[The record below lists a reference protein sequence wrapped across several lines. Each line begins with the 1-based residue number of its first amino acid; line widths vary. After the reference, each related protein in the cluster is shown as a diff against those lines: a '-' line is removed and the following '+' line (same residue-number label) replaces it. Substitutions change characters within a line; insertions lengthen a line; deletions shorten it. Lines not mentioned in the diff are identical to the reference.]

1 MRPARPA
8 RRLVVL
14 FGLGGLLALARPGA
28 AGDETPSAPLPELR
42 GFLADVRD
50 RLHTDD
56 YLIDQYTFTERQTQ
70 RRMDGKGSV
79 KKVTSALYEV
89 YPSPEPGHTYRKL
102 IARDGKPL
110 TTEELADEDRKQQKK
125 EEKFSAA
132 LTKPDDPDRAA
143 AKAERRLKEKETIEE
158 LFRVY
163 DIAIVGREPVEGR
176 STIVLTFGPRAGVEA
191 STKAGR
197 ILRKFEGRAWIDE
210 EDRQLVR
217 VEARLIDDLSF
228 GWGILARLKK
238 GARAEMQRRK
248 INGEIWLPSEARFIG
263 QARLLLVKGLNID
276 ALSEYSDYRK
286 FHVATEASVKPD
298 PQR

>member
-8 RRLVVL
+8 RRVLVFL
-14 FGLGGLLALARPGA
+14 GLGGLLALARPAA
-28 AGDETPSAPLPELR
+28 AGDETPVAPLPEVH
-42 GFLADVRD
+42 GFLAEVRQ

-56 YLIDQYTFTERQTQ
+56 YLLDQYTFTERQTQ
-70 RRMDGKGSV
+70 RRLDGKGSV
-79 KKVTSALYEV
+79 KKITSALYEV

-110 TTEELADEDRKQQKK
+110 TTVELADEDRKQQKK

-132 LTKPDDPDRAA
+132 LTRPDDPDRAA
-143 AKAERRLKEKETIEE
+143 AKAERRLKENQTIEE

-163 DIAIVGREPVEGR
+163 DITIVGRESVEGR
-176 STIVLTFGPRAGVEA
+176 SAIVLTFAPRAGVEA

-197 ILRKFEGRAWIDE
+197 ILKKFEGRAWIDE

-217 VEARLIDDLSF
+217 VEGRLIDDLSF

-238 GARAEMQRRK
+238 GALAELQRRK
-248 INGEIWLPSEARFIG
+248 INDEIWLPSEARFVG
-263 QARLLLVKGLNID
+263 QARLLLVKGLSID

-286 FHVATEASVKPD
+286 FSVATEASVKPD
-298 PQR
+298 SK

>member
-1 MRPARPA
+1 MRPARPV

-14 FGLGGLLALARPGA
+14 FGLGGLLALARPA
-28 AGDETPSAPLPELR
+28 SAGDETPGAPLPELR
-42 GFLADVRD
+42 GFLAEVRE

-56 YLIDQYTFTERQTQ
+56 YLLDQYTFSEKQTQ
-70 RRMDGKGSV
+70 RKLDGKGSV
-79 KKVTSALYEV
+79 KKITTALYEV
-89 YPSPEPGHTYRKL
+89 YPSPNPGHTYRKL

-110 TTEELADEDRKQQKK
+110 TAEELAEEDLKQQKK
-125 EEKFSAA
+125 EGKLSAA

-143 AKAERRLKEKETIEE
+143 AKAERRLKENQTIEE

-163 DIAIVGREPVEGR
+163 DIAIVGRETMEGR
-176 STIVLTFGPRAGVEA
+176 SAIVLTFAPRVGVEA
-191 STKAGR
+191 TTRAGR

-217 VEARLIDDLSF
+217 VEGQLIDDLSF
-228 GWGILARLKK
+228 GFGILARLKK
-238 GARAEMQRRK
+238 GARAELQRRK
-248 INGEIWLPSEARFIG
+248 INDEIWLPSVARFIG

-286 FHVATEASVKPD
+286 FSVATEASVKPD
-298 PQR
+298 SLK

>member
-1 MRPARPA
+1 MRPARRA
-8 RRLVVL
+8 RRLV
-14 FGLGGLLALARPGA
+14 FFFALGGLLAFARPGA
-28 AGDETPSAPLPELR
+28 AGDEAPPLPELR
-42 GFLADVRD
+42 GFLAEVRD

-56 YLIDQYTFTERQTQ
+56 YLLDQYTFTERQTQ

-79 KKVTSALYEV
+79 QKVTTALYEV

-102 IARDGKPL
+102 VARDGKPL
-110 TTEELADEDRKQQKK
+110 TSDELAAEDRKQQKR

-143 AKAERRLKEKETIEE
+143 AKAETRLKEKQTIEE

-163 DIAIVGREPVEGR
+163 DIAMVGREPVEGR
-176 STIVLTFGPRAGVEA
+176 SAIVLTFAPRAGVEA

-217 VEARLIDDLSF
+217 VEAALIDDLSF

-238 GARAEMQRRK
+238 GARAELQRRK
-248 INGEIWLPSEARFIG
+248 INDEIWLPSEARFVG
-263 QARLLLVKGLNID
+263 QARLLLVRGQNFD

-298 PQR
+298 PAK

>member
-1 MRPARPA
+1 MKSARPA

-14 FGLGGLLALARPGA
+14 FSLGGLLALARPSA
-28 AGDETPSAPLPELR
+28 AGDETPSAPLPEMR
-42 GFLADVRD
+42 GFLAEVRD

-56 YLIDQYTFTERQTQ
+56 YLLDQYTFTEKQTQ
-70 RRMDGKGSV
+70 RRMDGKGSLQ
-79 KKVTSALYEV
+79 KITTALFEV

-102 IARDGKPL
+102 IARDGRPL
-110 TTEELADEDRKQQKK
+110 TAEELAAEDRKQQKK
-125 EEKFSAA
+125 EAKFSAA

-143 AKAERRLKEKETIEE
+143 AKAERRLKESQTIEE

-163 DIAIVGREPVEGR
+163 DITVVGREAVEGR
-176 STIVLTFGPRAGVEA
+176 SAIVLAFAPRANAEA

-238 GARAEMQRRK
+238 GARAELQRRK
-248 INGEIWLPSEARFIG
+248 INDEIWLPSEARFVG

-286 FHVATEASVKPD
+286 FSVATEASVKPD
-298 PQR
+298 SK

>member
-1 MRPARPA
+1 MRPAHPA
-8 RRLVVL
+8 RRLVFVL
-14 FGLGGLLALARPGA
+14 GFGGLLALAGPAA

-42 GFLADVRD
+42 GFLTEVRE

-56 YLIDQYTFTERQTQ
+56 YLLDQYTFTERQTQ
-70 RRMDGKGSV
+70 RKLDGKGSV
-79 KKVTSALYEV
+79 KKITTALYEV
-89 YPSPEPGHTYRKL
+89 YPSPNPGHTYRKL

-110 TTEELADEDRKQQKK
+110 TAEELADEDRKQQKK
-125 EEKFSAA
+125 EGKLSAA
-132 LTKPDDPDRAA
+132 LTRPDDPDRAA
-143 AKAERRLKEKETIEE
+143 AKAERRLKENQTIEE

-163 DIAIVGREPVEGR
+163 DITIVGRETVEGR
-176 STIVLTFGPRAGVEA
+176 SAIVLTFAPRVGVEA
-191 STKAGR
+191 TTRAGR

-217 VEARLIDDLSF
+217 VEGRLIDDLSF

-238 GARAEMQRRK
+238 GARAELQRRK
-248 INGEIWLPSEARFIG
+248 INDEIWLPSVARFIG

-286 FHVATEASVKPD
+286 FSIATEASVKPD
-298 PQR
+298 PK

>member
-14 FGLGGLLALARPGA
+14 IGLGGLLALARPGA
-28 AGDETPSAPLPELR
+28 AGDETPAAPLPELR
-42 GFLADVRD
+42 GFLAEVRD

-56 YLIDQYTFTERQTQ
+56 YLLDQYTFTEKQTQ
-70 RRMDGKGSV
+70 RRLDGNGSV
-79 KKVTSALYEV
+79 KKITTALFEV
-89 YPSPEPGHTYRKL
+89 YPSPEPGNTYRKL
-102 IARDGKPL
+102 VARDGKPL
-110 TTEELADEDRKQQKK
+110 TAEELADEDRKQRKK

-143 AKAERRLKEKETIEE
+143 AKAERRLKESQTIEE

-163 DIAIVGREPVEGR
+163 DIEITGRETVEGR
-176 STIVLTFGPRAGVEA
+176 SAIVVTFAPRPGAEA
-191 STKAGR
+191 TTKAGR
-197 ILRKFEGRAWIDE
+197 ILKKFSGRAWIDE
-210 EDRQLVR
+210 KDRQLVR
-217 VEARLIDDLSF
+217 VEGLLIDDLSF

-238 GARAEMQRRK
+238 GARAELQRRK
-248 INGEIWLPSEARFIG
+248 VNDEIWLPSVARFVG

-276 ALSEYSDYRK
+276 TLSEYSDYRK

-298 PQR
+298 PPK